1 MSASFLETQA
11 CMCFENLPQ
20 MVSSGDSSL
29 ADGKCQGLAPRGVYP
44 PWLLAP

>member
-20 MVSSGDSSL
+20 MVSSGDSL

-44 PWLLAP
+44 PWLLTP